1 MTCEGVLPEKRILE
15 KAGTIKRFEYSP
27 LDSVLRKQSGITKR
41 QYQGLEKIYGFEKKC
56 LSESLKKKN
65 RMLKKWKRKKYNTSQ
80 IEFMAINIDFTNTIS
95 SILLL
100 VFNRVKSKKMKTNRA
115 SKLYSQQLEKYS
127 NEYYNVL
134 DAKMRNTNPKYNPVN
149 LKLSEH
155 KLEEMFMIKD

>member
-1 MTCEGVLPEKRILE
+1 
-15 KAGTIKRFEYSP
+15 
-27 LDSVLRKQSGITKR
+27 
-41 QYQGLEKIYGFEKKC
+41 
-56 LSESLKKKN
+56 
-65 RMLKKWKRKKYNTSQ
+65 
-80 IEFMAINIDFTNTIS
+80 MAINIDFTNTIS

-155 KLEEMFMIKD
+155 KLEEMIMIKD

>member
-27 LDSVLRKQSGITKR
+27 LDSVLRKQSGIAKR
-41 QYQGLEKIYGFEKKC
+41 QYQGLDKIYGFEEKC

-65 RMLKKWKRKKYNTSQ
+65 RMLKQWKRKKYNTSQ

-95 SILLL
+95 SLL
-100 VFNRVKSKKMKTNRA
+100 FNRVKSKKMKTNPA
-115 SKLYSQQLEKYS
+115 SKLYSQQIEKYS
-127 NEYYNVL
+127 NEYHNVL
-134 DAKMRNTNPKYNPVN
+134 DAKMRNINPKYNPVN